1 MSHDTDSI
9 DSEIYTEINN
19 INFCNNIY
27 KKKTYNEIIENI
39 WKINEKKEEVEHN
52 IIIKETELKNIRDF
66 YLVKN
71 TIIT

>member
-52 IIIKETELKNIRDF
+52 IIIKETELISEDEDYKPN
-66 YLVKN
+66 K
-71 TIIT
+71 